1 MVPTGIVARI
11 LLSTVVYRD
20 PETVFPY
27 LESFTEYP
35 RYTDYLND
43 VREYDGNPADVQSRS
58 DSRNSRGQMKSETR
72 SDGGTTW
79 YDLHLSW
86 WKLRYT
92 ARSEVFELSPPHS
105 LKWKLR
111 KDIDAEGEW
120 RVEPEPE
127 AAPTGEETASRIYFD
142 AQYDP
147 HSANSD
153 AISLPRFVS
162 MDWVIRKIQ
171 PRLFGEV
178 EKIVRRLVAD
188 IEGTPRD
195 VELYVH
201 ERP

>member
-1 MVPTGIVARI
+1 MAPTETVARI

-27 LESFTEYP
+27 LASFTEYP
-35 RYTDYLND
+35 RYTDYLNE
-43 VREYDGNPADVQSRS
+43 VREYEGKPSEDRFSTDFLHARDQAKS
-58 DSRNSRGQMKSETR
+58 DTR
-72 SDGGTTW
+72 PDGGTTW

-86 WKLRYT
+86 WKLQYT
-92 ARSEVFELSPPHS
+92 ARSEVIELTPPHS

-127 AAPTGEETASRIYFD
+127 ATPPGEETASRIYFD
-142 AQYDP
+142 ARYDP

-171 PRLFGEV
+171 PRLYGEV

-188 IEGTPRD
+188 VEGTPRD
-195 VELYVH
+195 VELCVH